1 MLDTTHDAPPRNRAR
16 TRVSLWCLPAWL
28 AATLLLTWPLA
39 PSFGRFIPTV
49 LPLPDALLQAFLLH
63 WDLRTLFTH
72 PSRVWDAPIFHP
84 ERNTLTYT
92 DHHLAEAVLV
102 KPVTWLTS
110 NTAVPYNVLIVLTF
124 VASAWTMYRLV
135 RLLGAGRDG
144 AFVASLLF
152 AFCPYRWC
160 NMGNLN
166 QLHTAFVP
174 LAVFFALRLVHSG
187 RTRDLVGCAL
197 TLVAT
202 SYFSWYYAFYVATV
216 YAVVALHQAFVGRV
230 RLRAVISPAVIA
242 TAAASVLLVLPGVLP
257 YLSERAHVPGFERT
271 LGMASYWSADL
282 LDYIRTNVENR
293 TIGRIP
299 ALRGDQ
305 PYFPGL
311 LAAALAVVA
320 WLELRRRPR
329 SAGSAAAGALAKL
342 RAGALPL
349 GDASIL
355 AAVGITGFVLS
366 LGPILRV
373 AGHRLWI
380 PLPYAL
386 LWYVVPGFQSMR
398 ASGRY
403 SLLVVTAVAA
413 LAGLGYE
420 TLRRRGTGGRA
431 LFPATVAAALALA
444 WSVPWPLVPFPQ
456 RDELP
461 PVVTWLEHQPDDPP
475 VLNLPMPATEPDEGM
490 RDVTRQVYAI
500 YHRKPLVDGASGF
513 VPLPHRRL
521 RQIMQRFPAPESLR
535 EAGAFGTR
543 LIVVHYG
550 DWDAA
555 AAARIRAAA
564 AGAPELRPVAA
575 FGDDV
580 VYELKVTGAPS

>member
-1 MLDTTHDAPPRNRAR
+1 MLDATPDAPPRTRALTR
-16 TRVSLWCLPAWL
+16 TSLWCIPAWVG
-28 AATLLLTWPLA
+28 ATLLLTWPLA
-39 PSFGRFIPTV
+39 RSFGRFVPTV

-72 PSRVWDAPIFHP
+72 PGRVWDVPIFHP

-92 DHHLAEAVLV
+92 DNHLAEAVLV

-110 NTAVPYNVLIVLTF
+110 NTAVPYNVLVVLTF
-124 VASAWTMYRLV
+124 VASAWAMYRLV
-135 RLLGAGRDG
+135 RLLGAGREG

-152 AFCPYRWC
+152 AFSPYRWC
-160 NMGNLN
+160 NMANLN
-166 QLHTAFVP
+166 QLHTAFAP
-174 LAVFFALRLVHSG
+174 LGLFFALRLAHDH
-187 RTRDLVGCAL
+187 RIRDLAGCAL
-197 TLVAT
+197 TLVVT

-216 YAVVALHQAFVGRV
+216 YAVVAFHQAFVGR
-230 RLRAVISPAVIA
+230 LRARSLVSPAPLAIA
-242 TAAASVLLVLPGVLP
+242 VASVLLVLPGVLP
-257 YLSERAHVPGFERT
+257 YLRERAHTPGFERT

-282 LDYIRTNVENR
+282 LDYVKTNVENR
-293 TIGRIP
+293 TVGRIP
-299 ALRGDQ
+299 GLSGDQ

-320 WLELRRRPR
+320 WRDLARRR
-329 SAGSAAAGALAKL
+329 AGVAAAGHGLLAKL
-342 RAGALPL
+342 RAAALRH
-349 GDASIL
+349 GDASVL
-355 AAVGITGFVLS
+355 AAVGVTGFVLS

-373 AGHRLWI
+373 AGHKIWI

-403 SLLVVTAVAA
+403 SLLVVSAVAA

-420 TLRRRGTGGRA
+420 ALRRRGAGGPAR
-431 LFPATVAAALALA
+431 FPVTVAAALALA

-456 RDELP
+456 HDEVP
-461 PVVTWLEHQPDDPP
+461 PVVVWLERQPGDPP

-490 RDVTRQVYAI
+490 RDVTRQAYAI
-500 YHRKPLVDGASGF
+500 YHHKPLVDGASGF

-521 RQIMQRFPAPESLR
+521 RLVMQRFSEPATLR
-535 EAGAFGTR
+535 EAAAFGTR

-550 DWDAA
+550 DWDTAT
-555 AAARIRAAA
+555 AARIRA
-564 AGAPELRPVAA
+564 GADDTPELRRVAA

-580 VYELKVTGAPS
+580 VYELNASGAPS